1 MPEYLVRASLEFIR
15 DFEQESH
22 GSKPAIPLKLPV
34 NICPFRL
41 EKSPN
46 AGIYL
51 ADLGF
56 VDPDQVS
63 QDQPTWE
70 YPISLLY
77 LEFTIQ
83 DSGHAQAQADS
94 RLEAI
99 ELLLRLF
106 QPGGVSIR
114 RHNLMWRVEEQ
125 GSRMALFLNPRPI
138 KPEIATLY
146 GRTPYPLGDDTLAN
160 FVEFFKQRWDVL
172 DCVEPYLKTALAR
185 FNSSYERRDLS
196 DRLIDLVVALEALF
210 GDGEPGSIAYKV
222 AMRCACWL
230 HPPGDVRVKLFS
242 KLKNYYS
249 MRSKAVHGG
258 EPISL
263 FKEGV
268 VELEEVVRRS
278 LLKFL
283 EQQKRLGG
291 APHGRKID
299 DLIMLGKI

>member
-15 DFEQESH
+15 DFEQESR
-22 GSKPAIPLKLPV
+22 GIKPAIPLKLPLS
-34 NICPFRL
+34 ICPFTL

-51 ADLGF
+51 ADLGLI
-56 VDPDQVS
+56 DPDQVS
-63 QDQPTWE
+63 QEQPNWE

-77 LEFTIQ
+77 LEFRIQ

-94 RLEAI
+94 RLESI

-106 QPGGVSIR
+106 QPGGISIR
-114 RHNLMWRVEEQ
+114 RHNLMWRVEKQ
-125 GSRMALFLNPRPI
+125 GPRMALFLNPRPI

-160 FVEFFKQRWDVL
+160 FVEFFKQRWDPL
-172 DCVEPYLKTALAR
+172 DGVEPYLKTALAR
-185 FNSSYERRDLS
+185 FNSSYERRDLP
-196 DRLIDLVVALEALF
+196 DRLIDLIVTLESLF

-230 HPPGDVRVKLFS
+230 YPQGDGRVKICS
-242 KLKNYYS
+242 QIKDCYS

-258 EPISL
+258 ELSSL
-263 FKEGV
+263 LKEDV
-268 VELEEVVRRS
+268 VELEETVRRS

-299 DLIMLGKI
+299 DLIMLGKM